1 MVTNRFTATSP
12 AGVGVYLA
20 QELTELGA
28 VDVVERPIGVQFSGD
43 LGLAYRICLWS
54 RLANRVIL
62 ELGSY
67 AAQTGD
73 ELYEAACEIDWLAHV
88 PEGRSLMVDFA
99 GRSSD
104 VRNPQFGALRVKDAI
119 VDQHHAKGRTRP
131 TVDVKSPDIR
141 IHARLSKGMVSLGI
155 DLSGESLHRRGYRLD
170 GGFAPLKENIA
181 AAALWAADWPAKSR
195 ESEALIDPMCGSS
208 TLLLEGALMALDIAP
223 GLNRKGY
230 GFDRWAGH
238 DLSQWLAI
246 RAEAEERRR
255 AASDRAIEIRGYD
268 GDIQAVR
275 RSQESIQRLGLE
287 NTVRLRCKDLA
298 AVTRPTHRDLP
309 RGLVV
314 VNPPWGE
321 RMGSIDSLPPLYNR
335 LGQIMSDE
343 FKGWRSVVLTSE
355 LDLGKAIGLRAIKK
369 HRFHNGR
376 LELHCLQFDLSVDN
390 KFRSLAQYALRQP
403 SEPADVEL
411 PTLTE
416 GAAMV
421 MNRLRKNYRRLK
433 PWIERERIS
442 NYRLYDAD
450 IPEYAAAID
459 IYEGHLHIAEYA
471 APKSIPEET
480 ARRRL
485 NDVVLGAQHYAGLP
499 SADSIAIKRR
509 QRQRGAGQYQKLGAI
524 ADRLVVRE
532 GRIKALVNLHDYLDT
547 GLFLDHRPLRSWI
560 AREAKG
566 RHFLN
571 LFSYTG
577 VATLHAA
584 AGGATTSASVDASAT
599 YLDWFKANLAL
610 NGFSER
616 QHRGVRS
623 DVRTWLAKD
632 TRHYDLIML
641 DPPSFS
647 NSKGARDFD
656 VQADHESLLELAMA
670 RLSSEGVLYFS
681 TNRRRFELS
690 ESVTARWCVENVTA
704 PSIPEDFSRHQRI
717 HACWRLK
724 HLRPDAEKA

>member
-1 MVTNRFTATSP
+1 MVTHRFTATCP

-20 QELTELGA
+20 QELTEFGA
-28 VDVVERPIGVQFSGD
+28 SEVVERPIGVQFSGD

-67 AAQTGD
+67 PVQTGD

-88 PEGRSLMVDFA
+88 LEGRSLMVDFA

-104 VRNPQFGALRVKDAI
+104 VRNPQFGALRIKDAI
-119 VDQHHAKGRTRP
+119 VDQHRAKGLARP

-141 IHARLSKGMVSLGI
+141 IHARLSKGTISLGI

-170 GGFAPLKENIA
+170 GGLAPLKENIA
-181 AAALWAADWPAKSR
+181 AAALWASDWPTKSR
-195 ESEALIDPMCGSS
+195 EGEALIDPMCGSS

-223 GLNRKGY
+223 GLNRRSF
-230 GFDRWAGH
+230 GFDGWAGH
-238 DLSQWLAI
+238 DLAQWRAI
-246 RAEAEERRR
+246 KADAEERRV
-255 AASDRAIEIRGYD
+255 AASGRAIEIRGYD

-275 RSQESIQRLGLE
+275 RSQENIQRLGLE

-309 RGLVV
+309 RGLLI

-321 RMGSIDSLPPLYNR
+321 RMGSPDSLPPLYNR
-335 LGQIMSDE
+335 LGQLMSE
-343 FKGWRSVVLTSE
+343 AFEGWRGVVLTSE
-355 LDLGKAIGLRAIKK
+355 LDLGKAIGLRASKK

-390 KFRSLAQYALRQP
+390 EFRSLAQHALRQP
-403 SEPADVEL
+403 SERVNDEP

-416 GAAMV
+416 GAEMV

-433 PWIERERIS
+433 PWIERESIS

-471 APKSIPEET
+471 APKSIPDET

-485 NDVVLGAQHYAGLP
+485 DDLVLGAQHYAGLP

-509 QRQRGAGQYQKLGAI
+509 QRQRGAGQYQKLGAT
-524 ADRLVVRE
+524 ADRLVVHE

-560 AREAKG
+560 ASEAKG

-584 AGGATTSASVDASAT
+584 AGGATTSTSVDASAT

-623 DVRTWLAKD
+623 DVRTWLATD

-647 NSKGARDFD
+647 NSKGERDFD
-656 VQADHESLLELAMA
+656 VQADHETLLELAMA

-690 ESVTARWCVENVTA
+690 ESVTARWCVENVTVS
-704 PSIPEDFSRHQRI
+704 SIPEDFSRHQRI
-717 HACWRLK
+717 HACWRLQ
-724 HLRPDAEKA
+724 HPTGAEKA

>member
-1 MVTNRFTATSP
+1 MVIHRFTATCP
-12 AGVGVYLA
+12 AGAGVFLA

-28 VDVVERPIGVQFSGD
+28 VEVVERPIGVQFSGD
-43 LGLAYRICLWS
+43 SGLAYRVCLWS
-54 RLANRVIL
+54 RIANRIIL

-67 AAQTGD
+67 LADTGD
-73 ELYEAACEIDWLAHV
+73 GLYEAAREIDWLAHV
-88 PEGRSLMVDFA
+88 PEGRSLMVDFT

-104 VRNPQFGALRVKDAI
+104 VRNPQFGALRIKDAI
-119 VDQHHAKGRTRP
+119 VDQHRAKGRARP
-131 TVDVKSPDIR
+131 AVDVKSPDIR
-141 IHARLSKGMVSLGI
+141 IHARLSKGTVSLGI

-170 GGFAPLKENIA
+170 GGLAPLKENIA
-181 AAALWAADWPAKSR
+181 AAALWAAGWPAKSR
-195 ESEALIDPMCGSS
+195 EGEALIDPMCGSS

-223 GLNRKGY
+223 GLNRRGY
-230 GFDRWAGH
+230 GFDGWAGH
-238 DLSQWLAI
+238 DLSQWRAI
-246 RAEAEERRR
+246 TAEAEERRR
-255 AASDRAIEIRGYD
+255 AASDRAMEIRGYD

-275 RSQESIQRLGLE
+275 RSQENIQRLGLE

-298 AVTRPTHRDLP
+298 AVTRPTHLPLP
-309 RGLVV
+309 RGLLV

-321 RMGSIDSLPPLYNR
+321 RMGSVDSLPLLYNR
-335 LGQIMSDE
+335 LGHLMSEE
-343 FKGWRSVVLTSE
+343 FGGWRGVVLTSE
-355 LDLGKAIGLRAIKK
+355 LGLGKAIGLRASKK

-376 LELHCLQFDLSVDN
+376 LELHCLQFDLNVDN
-390 KFRSLAQYALRQP
+390 EFRSLAQHALRQP
-403 SEPADVEL
+403 SQRADVEP

-416 GAAMV
+416 GAEMV

-459 IYEGHLHIAEYA
+459 VYEGQLHIAEYA

-485 NDVVLGAQHYAGLP
+485 NDVVLGAQHYADFP

-509 QRQRGAGQYQKLGAI
+509 QRQRGAGQYQKLGAT
-524 ADRLVVRE
+524 ADRRVVRE

-560 AREAKG
+560 AKEAKG

-584 AGGATTSASVDASAT
+584 AGGATTSTSVDASTT
-599 YLDWFKANLAL
+599 YIDWFKANLAL

-623 DVRTWLAKD
+623 DVRTWLATD
-632 TRHYDLIML
+632 TRHYGLIML
-641 DPPSFS
+641 DPPVFS
-647 NSKGARDFD
+647 NSKGASDFD

-690 ESVTARWCVENVTA
+690 ESVTARWYVENMTV
-704 PSIPEDFSRHQRI
+704 PSIPEDFSRHKRI
-717 HACWRLK
+717 HACWRLQ
-724 HLRPDAEKA
+724 HPRGAEKA

>member
-1 MVTNRFTATSP
+1 
-12 AGVGVYLA
+12 
-20 QELTELGA
+20 
-28 VDVVERPIGVQFSGD
+28 
-43 LGLAYRICLWS
+43 
-54 RLANRVIL
+54 
-62 ELGSY
+62 
-67 AAQTGD
+67 
-73 ELYEAACEIDWLAHV
+73 
-88 PEGRSLMVDFA
+88 
-99 GRSSD
+99 
-104 VRNPQFGALRVKDAI
+104 
-119 VDQHHAKGRTRP
+119 
-131 TVDVKSPDIR
+131 
-141 IHARLSKGMVSLGI
+141 
-155 DLSGESLHRRGYRLD
+155 
-170 GGFAPLKENIA
+170 
-181 AAALWAADWPAKSR
+181 
-195 ESEALIDPMCGSS
+195 
-208 TLLLEGALMALDIAP
+208 
-223 GLNRKGY
+223 
-230 GFDRWAGH
+230 
-238 DLSQWLAI
+238 
-246 RAEAEERRR
+246 
-255 AASDRAIEIRGYD
+255 
-268 GDIQAVR
+268 
-275 RSQESIQRLGLE
+275 ESIQRLGLE

-309 RGLVV
+309 RGIVV

-321 RMGSIDSLPPLYNR
+321 RMGSLDSLPPLYNR
-335 LGQIMSDE
+335 LGRLMSYE
-343 FKGWRSVVLTSE
+343 FTGWQGVVLTSK

-433 PWIERERIS
+433 PWIERECIS

-485 NDVVLGAQHYAGLP
+485 HDVVLAAQHYAGLP

-509 QRQRGAGQYQKLGAI
+509 SRQRGAGQYQKLGAS

-532 GRIKALVNLHDYLDT
+532 GRIKALVNLHDYVDT

-584 AGGATTSASVDASAT
+584 AGGATTSTSVDASTT

-616 QHRGVRS
+616 QHRGLRS
-623 DVRTWLAKD
+623 DVRIWLATD
-632 TRHYDLIML
+632 TSHYDLIML

-670 RLSSEGVLYFS
+670 RLSGEGVLYFS

-724 HLRPDAEKA
+724 HLRPDAEKARVVIFGAILRAFFSAAEGLFSGKSVHGTNPLRQIVGCASRRTA